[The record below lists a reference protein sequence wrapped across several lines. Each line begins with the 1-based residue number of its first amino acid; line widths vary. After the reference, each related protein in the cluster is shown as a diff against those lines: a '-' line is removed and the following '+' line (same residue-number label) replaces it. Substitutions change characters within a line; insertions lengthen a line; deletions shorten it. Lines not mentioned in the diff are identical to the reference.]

1 MQRKKRILILL
12 LLIIGIC
19 AVSTASAADDVDV
32 LSADDANLEETST
45 EFDDIEEN
53 ILEKSSEEENLAV
66 SEDSSIL
73 SMDTSDE
80 TLSVVYSSWYTI
92 DFEDHYEISS
102 TKKETIS
109 YNMTPCTYS
118 SESFHFYLDAE
129 KRKCR

>member
-1 MQRKKRILILL
+1 MQRKRRILILL

-45 EFDDIEEN
+45 ELDDIEEN

-73 SMDTSDE
+73 TMDASDE

-92 DFEDHYEISS
+92 D
-102 TKKETIS
+102 
-109 YNMTPCTYS
+109 
-118 SESFHFYLDAE
+118 L
-129 KRKCR
+129 